1 MKRNY
6 FIVVLIFVVFFV
18 ISLITNILG
27 PLVPDIIKSFNLSL
41 TLVSFLPFS
50 FFIAYGVM
58 SIPAGM
64 LVEKYNEKVVMLWA
78 FIIELVGAFLF
89 ALYPS
94 YVVALGSLFL
104 LGIGMAILQVAINPL
119 LRVAGGEEHFA
130 FNSVLAQ
137 LVFGGASF
145 LSPFIYTY
153 LVTNI
158 SDKTHA
164 QNFLI
169 STLSN
174 MVPENLPWVSLYWL
188 FAVLIFVMVIVI
200 YVSKFPKVER
210 NEDERSGAWE
220 THKKLFKMKTV
231 ILFFIGIFA
240 YVGTEQGIA
249 NWISQFL
256 YVYHGYDPLNVGS
269 NIVSYFWGLLTL
281 GCVLGLVL
289 LKIFDSRKILVW
301 FSISALFWLSTALFG
316 STNFIGINF
325 ALISFPM
332 AGFSLSVMWSIIFS
346 LALNSLDSHHGSF
359 SGILCTAIIG
369 GAIVPVIIGWLG
381 DLFGLRVGMLVI
393 YLTLG
398 YILSIGLW
406 AKPIITNETIASKKE
421 TVTA

>member
-1 MKRNY
+1 MQRNY
-6 FIVVLIFVVFFV
+6 FMVVLIFIVFFV

-27 PLVPDIIKSFNLSL
+27 PLIPDIIKSFNLNL

-64 LVEKYNEKVVMLWA
+64 LVEKYHEKIVMLWA
-78 FIIELVGAFLF
+78 FIIELSGAFLF
-89 ALYPS
+89 ALFPS
-94 YVVALGSLFL
+94 YVVALASLFL

-137 LVFGGASF
+137 LIFGSASF
-145 LSPFIYTY
+145 LSPFIYSY

-158 SDKTHA
+158 SDKNQS

-169 STLSN
+169 STLSSL
-174 MVPENLPWVSLYWL
+174 VPENLPWISLYWL
-188 FAVLIFVMVIVI
+188 FAVLILIMVVVI
-200 YVSKFPKVER
+200 YLSNFPKVTR
-210 NEDERSGAWE
+210 KEDEQFGVWE
-220 THKKLFKMKTV
+220 THKNLFKMKTV
-231 ILFFIGIFA
+231 ILFFLGIFA

-269 NIVSYFWGLLTL
+269 TIVSYFWGLLTL
-281 GCVLGLVL
+281 GCMLGLVL
-289 LKIFDSRKILVW
+289 LKIFDSRKVLVW
-301 FSISALFWLSTALFG
+301 FSISALFWLSTALWG
-316 STNFIGINF
+316 STYFFGINL

-346 LALNSLDSHHGSF
+346 LALNSVDSHHGSF

-369 GAIVPVIIGWLG
+369 GAVVPLVIGWLG
-381 DLFGLRVGMLVI
+381 DLFGLRTGMLVI
-393 YLTLG
+393 YITLG
-398 YILSIGLW
+398 YILSIGIW

-421 TVTA
+421 TVGE